1 MQLNECVTAVP
12 EFGIST
18 VSMFIRHSQTRAKFL
33 RLQELDLFQC
43 EDDMDLQEAIK
54 TIRALAD
61 GFDPETNHML
71 PGDSICRKPLSV
83 KALNRAV
90 GALIAEQQREKS
102 RAGNAGKYWT
112 GKEDAEVCEQVR
124 GGMDFHDIAKA
135 HNRSVA
141 SIVARLI
148 SWARSHRKNPTRIQ
162 KRLPEDLLR
171 AYSRYHVVA
180 A

>member
-1 MQLNECVTAVP
+1 MQLNERVTAVP

-61 GFDPETNHML
+61 GFDPETSHML

-124 GGMDFHDIAKA
+124 GGMDFQDIAKA

-148 SWARSHRKNPTRIQ
+148 KLGKIASQ
-162 KRLPEDLLR
+162 KPNAD
-171 AYSRYHVVA
+171 SKKA

>member
-1 MQLNECVTAVP
+1 
-12 EFGIST
+12 
-18 VSMFIRHSQTRAKFL
+18 MFIRHSQIRAEFL
-33 RLQELDLFQC
+33 RL
-43 EDDMDLQEAIK
+43 EDFYFEDMHMDLQEAIK

-61 GFDPETNHML
+61 GFDPETNDAL
-71 PGDSICRKPLSV
+71 PNDSICRKPLAV

-124 GGMDFHDIAKA
+124 SGMDFHDIAKL

-148 SWARSHRKNPTRIQ
+148 KLGKIAPPKTANAKTE
-162 KRLPEDLLR
+162 K
-171 AYSRYHVVA
+171 A